1 MATPRQW
8 PIMPSMLSEGKR
20 WIIESEIG
28 SRRLRVQGKGG
39 LPKINSF
46 TARRRGTGQANVHR
60 GSRRHP
66 KQDLDENRTR
76 VLGAVL
82 LEIVQANQKHGQQ

>member
-1 MATPRQW
+1 M
-8 PIMPSMLSEGKR
+8 
-20 WIIESEIG
+20 
-28 SRRLRVQGKGG
+28 
-39 LPKINSF
+39 NSF

-66 KQDLDENRTR
+66 KEDQDENRTR